1 MVLIKKLLVFKGI
14 VLQKY
19 NIDKQLQALIL
30 IKFIISNFFSFFF
43 VYVCVVPY
51 VFMLLNKRSFH
62 KIEIQTISCHST
74 C

>member
-30 IKFIISNFFSFFF
+30 IKFIISNFFIHGTDLVFFC
-43 VYVCVVPY
+43 VCVCCALCFYAVEQ
-51 VFMLLNKRSFH
+51 
-62 KIEIQTISCHST
+62 KIIS
-74 C
+74 